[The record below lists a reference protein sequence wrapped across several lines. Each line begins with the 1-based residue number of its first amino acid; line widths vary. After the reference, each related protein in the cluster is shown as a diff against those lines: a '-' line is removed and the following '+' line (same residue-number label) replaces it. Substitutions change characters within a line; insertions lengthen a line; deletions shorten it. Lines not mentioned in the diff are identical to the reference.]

1 MSRMVVELKENNL
14 TIQCKKSRMRPND
27 TQVVDIRTLFYGRR
41 NVSYVVTHRE
51 SELNRI
57 LFWKEMDIPA
67 LGQMAGKENDKKV
80 LFVITVNGKVL
91 YGYMEAANIYK
102 LMMEFV
108 YKLVSIGLWGKKLRI
123 STLSYLVNQNQ
134 DIDIDNVR
142 FYVDEVNQV
151 PVNVKIYKNRIS
163 KLKVLFDRNYQKV
176 KIPLEQ
182 LLTDDTMNNNMLNMM
197 VCVNGTDVDFRI
209 GKKKRNLENVRKYY
223 APYKSCY
230 MNHFAIHLRRTDRG
244 NFAIVKR
251 PMEEIE
257 HTLKFRILESRL
269 VSWAMY
275 HLGKMVG
282 KRSKKNVNLFFEKFA
297 QKAEEGA
304 YDLFRIAREQKT
316 SENYFIIDENAP
328 DYEKIKNEKNVVK
341 KYSLKYYWLIYRVNH
356 YIATEAPAHLNI
368 LRSNN
373 RYFRLST
380 CEHPF
385 IFLQHGVT
393 YLKCQGASSTF
404 VKGKE
409 GEPAYIVVGSK
420 KERDA
425 VCDML
430 KLTEK
435 QVLITGLP
443 VFSKIDY
450 EHINQETPDKVVI
463 MLTWKSYE
471 EHITEFEN
479 SQYYKNVMEV
489 YHLLEKY
496 IAPENIIIVPHPKMV
511 ELCENTSLSDTMWKK
526 PISEVLSVA
535 KLLITDYSSVC
546 YNSFY
551 QGGGVIFYQPD
562 LALFEAEAG
571 PLIPAD
577 DEYIGKRVFDMEH
590 LEEAVSDVIKDG
602 RIQLQE
608 ARRPEYVERNGKIN
622 EFHDGKNLER
632 IAERLIKLEI
642 M

>member
-1 MSRMVVELKENNL
+1 MSVELKDNEL
-14 TIQCKKSRMRPND
+14 TIQCKKARMTAND
-27 TQVVDIRTLFYGRR
+27 TQVVDIRTLFYGRK
-41 NVSYVVTHRE
+41 NVSYVVTHKDR
-51 SELNRI
+51 ELNRI
-57 LFWKEMDIPA
+57 LFWKEMELPV
-67 LGQMAGKENDKKV
+67 LGQTAGQENEKKV

-91 YGYMEAANIYK
+91 YGYMNAVNVYK

-108 YKLVSIGLWGKKLRI
+108 YKLVHISLRGKKLRVGL
-123 STLSYLVNQNQ
+123 LSYLVNQNK
-134 DIDIDNVR
+134 DISIENVR
-142 FYVDEVNQV
+142 FYVDESNQV
-151 PVNVKIYKNRIS
+151 PVDVKIYKNRIS
-163 KLKVLFDRNYQKV
+163 KLKVLFGHNYQRV

-197 VCVNGTDVDFRI
+197 VCINGTDVDFRI
-209 GKKKRNLENVRKYY
+209 GKRKRNFENVRKYY

-230 MNHFAIHLRRTDRG
+230 TNRFAVHLRRTDRG

-257 HTLKFRILESRL
+257 HTLKFRILESRP
-269 VSWAMY
+269 VSCVMY
-275 HLGKMVG
+275 HLGKAVG
-282 KRSKKNVNLFFEKFA
+282 NRSKKKVNLFFEKFA

-304 YDLFRIAREQKT
+304 YDLFCIAKKQKT
-316 SENYFIIDENAP
+316 SQNYFIIDEKSP
-328 DYEKIKNEKNVVK
+328 DYEKIKNESNVVRK
-341 KYSLKYYWLIYRVNH
+341 FSLKYYWLLYRVNH

-393 YLKCQGASSTF
+393 YLKCQGPSSTF

-430 KLTEK
+430 RLTEK
-435 QVLITGLP
+435 QVLVTGLP
-443 VFSKIDY
+443 IFSKIQY
-450 EHINQETPDKVVI
+450 AHMNEETPDKVVI

-471 EHITEFEN
+471 EHILEFEK
-479 SQYYKNVMEV
+479 SEYYKNVMEV

-496 IAPENIIIVPHPKMV
+496 IAPENIIIVPHPKMM
-511 ELCENTSLSDTMWKK
+511 ELCENTSLSETMWKK
-526 PISEVLSVA
+526 PISDVLSVA

-562 LALFEAEAG
+562 LAVFEADAG
-571 PLIPAD
+571 PLIPAEN
-577 DEYIGKRVFDMEH
+577 EYIGKRVFDIEH
-590 LEEAVSDVIKDG
+590 LEAAVNEIIKDG
-602 RIQLQE
+602 KIQLE
-608 ARRPEYVERNGKIN
+608 KARASEYVERYDTIN
-622 EFHDGKNLER
+622 EFHDGKNIER
-632 IAERLIKLEI
+632 IAEQLMKLEI
-642 M
+642 I

>member
-1 MSRMVVELKENNL
+1 MSRMVVELKDNEL
-14 TIQCKKSRMRPND
+14 TIQCKKARMRAND
-27 TQVVDIRTLFYGRR
+27 TQVVDIRTLLYGKK
-41 NVSYVVTHRE
+41 NVSYVVTHKE

-57 LFWKEMDIPA
+57 LFWKEMEMPV
-67 LGQMAGKENDKKV
+67 LGKMAGRENEKKV
-80 LFVITVNGKVL
+80 LFVITVKGNVL
-91 YGYMEAANIYK
+91 YGYMNVVNVYK
-102 LMMEFV
+102 LMLEFV
-108 YKLVSIGLWGKKLRI
+108 YKLVHISLWGKKLHL
-123 STLSYLVNQNQ
+123 SLLSYLVKENK
-134 DIDIDNVR
+134 DINIESVR
-142 FYVDEVNQV
+142 FYVDEANQV
-151 PVNVKIYKNRIS
+151 PVNLNIYKDRIS
-163 KLKVLFDRNYQKV
+163 KIKVLLGHHYQR
-176 KIPLEQ
+176 INISLEQ

-197 VCVNGTDVDFRI
+197 VRVNGTDVDFRI
-209 GKKKRNLENVRKYY
+209 GKKKLGLDNIRKYY

-230 MNHFAIHLRRTDRG
+230 MNGFAIHLRRTDRG

-257 HTLKFRILESRL
+257 HTLKFRLLESRG
-269 VSWAMY
+269 VSWVMY
-275 HLGKMVG
+275 HIGKLVG
-282 KRSKKNVNLFFEKFA
+282 KRSKKNVNLFFEKFG

-304 YDLFRIAREQKT
+304 YALFRIAREQKT
-316 SENYFIIDENAP
+316 SVNYFIIDETSP

-341 KYSLKYYWLIYRVNH
+341 KYSFQYYWLIYRVNH

-373 RYFRLST
+373 KYFRLST

-430 KLTEK
+430 RLTEK

-443 VFSKIDY
+443 VFSSIDY
-450 EHINQETPDKVVI
+450 EHINAESPDKVVI

-471 EHITEFEN
+471 EHITEFEH

-496 IAPENIIIVPHPKMV
+496 IAPENIIIVPHPKMA
-511 ELCENTSLSDTMWKK
+511 ELCENTALGETMWKK
-526 PISEVLSVA
+526 PISEVLSIA

-571 PLIPAD
+571 PLVPSE

-602 RIQLQE
+602 KIRLEE
-608 ARRPEYVERNGKIN
+608 ARNQTYVKRNESIN

-632 IAERLIKLEI
+632 IAEKLINLEI
-642 M
+642 I